1 MGENEQGGMLRTVVV
16 IGIVAMVA
24 LIITLGV
31 VGLKNN
37 MTKNT
42 ATAVYNIE
50 KTPKPYPF
58 ENDGNIQFNKY
69 QVTYWNGLN
78 YYVPVYDNIQPGYW
92 RELHATI
99 APETDAT
106 MQIDINAYDLDN
118 PDRQSENNDADEVSK
133 REIKM
138 YENGTLVQNMDLGG
152 TMANLK
158 AGHVYQLLVKYHNDS
173 LRTIY
178 DSDTKQRTGSHS
190 TRFVIGTPD
199 GSPGKVKITD
209 LEAATYKMP

>member
-1 MGENEQGGMLRTVVV
+1 
-16 IGIVAMVA
+16 
-24 LIITLGV
+24 
-31 VGLKNN
+31 
-37 MTKNT
+37 
-42 ATAVYNIE
+42 
-50 KTPKPYPF
+50 
-58 ENDGNIQFNKY
+58 
-69 QVTYWNGLN
+69 VTYWNGLN

-138 YENGTLVQNMDLGG
+138 YENGKLVQNMDLGG

-158 AGHVYQLLVKYHNDS
+158 AGHVYQLLVKYHNN
-173 LRTIY
+173 LPRTIY